1 MISQLDGMWTDTD
14 GTPTSIWE
22 CGTASTTADGMTL
35 GITAAS
41 TTLGTIADG
50 MTLGTMEDGTTL
62 GTMDTAT
69 EDGTIRST
77 DICTHAIADGTGD
90 GLLITTTIMTTII
103 ISR

>member
-1 MISQLDGMWTDTD
+1 
-14 GTPTSIWE
+14 
-22 CGTASTTADGMTL
+22 MTL

-69 EDGTIRST
+69 EGGTIRST

-90 GLLITTTIMTTII
+90 GILITTTIIIITII
-103 ISR
+103 R